1 MMLLL
6 LILFVV
12 LFAVGL
18 GRKVLVF
25 PYETDFSFVVLIPQ
39 NEMGLRAFT
48 LCMRV
53 ATELEGEQQIILFA
67 YRTTDY
73 DKLNVWRERRWR
85 FLPPAAHHHLQK
97 VSASPGSPVL
107 GRLPSGWTAVAAP
120 TSCTSRATLSG
131 SSGPSSWGKTR
142 TNTLET
148 WRLCRALWDYVL
160 PRSQIQAL
168 HYGHKITKENIFDW
182 ATIEYQLNGNV
193 MVVDDE

>member
-25 PYETDFSFVVLIPQ
+25 PYETNFSFVVLIPQ

-53 ATELEGEQQIILFA
+53 ATELEGERQIILFA

-73 DKLNVWRERRWR
+73 EELNVWRERRWC
-85 FLPPAAHHHLQK
+85 FLPPAAHHHLQNK
-97 VSASPGSPVL
+97 SLPHLGVPYWAGCLLGGWPPQHLPAVQAGPDYSAQVDRPLGARSGQTPWRPGGYAELCGTMSCRGAKSKPCIMDIRSP
-107 GRLPSGWTAVAAP
+107 RK
-120 TSCTSRATLSG
+120 TSLTGPPLSTS
-131 SSGPSSWGKTR
+131 
-142 TNTLET
+142 
-148 WRLCRALWDYVL
+148 
-160 PRSQIQAL
+160 
-168 HYGHKITKENIFDW
+168 
-182 ATIEYQLNGNV
+182 
-193 MVVDDE
+193 